1 MRLRTSL
8 LLGYAYL
15 VGLLLISS
23 ASAIVGFHSLSTGID
38 SILKENFTSIR
49 AAMDMV
55 EALERQDSATLGQL
69 IDPGHDPAA
78 AQATSQ
84 KFDAALARA
93 KANVTLE
100 RERPLLQA
108 IQSDYQAFR
117 TAQGRLLASR
127 PEHPLV
133 AYRRSTYQAFVKVK
147 DGLISLLELNH
158 GAMRQADLEA
168 RQAAVRSGVW
178 LGVLVLV
185 ALFSLVMLSRRLH
198 QRLLL
203 RLDELAAATEAIAA
217 GDVHR
222 RLPVSTADELGR
234 IATWVN
240 EELDEYQLVR
250 SEMAGRLGRERQLA
264 LALFD
269 ALGSGRILLDLG
281 GRVIAQDPDRDDPRL
296 CIAAEGWIRD
306 RASPGSAQATEPAD
320 LAGPIQIQSEGARFS
335 LQLLTARDQLPV
347 AWVAWTAEAVEE
359 PVQATSS

>member
-23 ASAIVGFHSLSTGID
+23 ASAIVGFHALSTGID

-69 IDPGHDPAA
+69 IDPGHDPGA
-78 AQATSQ
+78 AQAASQ

-93 KANVTLE
+93 KANVTLDE
-100 RERPLLQA
+100 ELPLLDA
-108 IQSDYQAFR
+108 IQRDYRGFLQ
-117 TAQGRLLASR
+117 AQGRLLSSR
-127 PEHPLV
+127 PENPLA

-147 DGLISLLELNH
+147 DGLIGLLELNH

-222 RLPVSTADELGR
+222 RLPVSAADELGR

-240 EELDEYQLVR
+240 EELDEVQLVR
-250 SEMAGRLGRERQLA
+250 SELAGRLGRERQLA

-269 ALGSGRILLDLG
+269 ALGGGRVLLDLG
-281 GRVIAQDPDRDDPRL
+281 GRVIAQDPALGDERL
-296 CIAAEGWIRD
+296 AAAVEGWIRE
-306 RASPGSAQATEPAD
+306 QT
-320 LAGPIQIQSEGARFS
+320 LAGTGPGTSAADFSEPVQIQSGAVSFS
-335 LQLLTARDQLPV
+335 LQLLTARDQRPV
-347 AWVAWTAEAVEE
+347 AWVAWTRAAGAEA
-359 PVQATSS
+359 QATSS